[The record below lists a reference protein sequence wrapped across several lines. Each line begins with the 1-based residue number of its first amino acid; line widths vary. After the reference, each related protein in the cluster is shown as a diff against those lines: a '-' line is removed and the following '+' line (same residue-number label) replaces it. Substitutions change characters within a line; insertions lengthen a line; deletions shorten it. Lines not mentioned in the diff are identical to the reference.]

1 MTVAGYRVSWRLQ
14 LFDFFRAYYLSY
26 GCTRHDLPSFAS
38 TAMKMF
44 DASAKIRG
52 LVVLLLL
59 TSAALAQ
66 VPEGIPRQFAR
77 ERAANIS
84 DVHYKLSLSLT
95 PHATDV
101 PGSVAITFTLKQPS
115 ETLLDYRDGVLKGV
129 VINGH
134 TGEAKTQNG
143 HIILPSALLHAG
155 QNTVNLSFRSHAG
168 PSGKPIIQYEDQDD
182 GSEYVYTLF
191 VPMDASMAFPC
202 FDQPDVKGK
211 FQLTIEAPNDWTV
224 ISNTKSKTSAPNV
237 WEFRE
242 TLPLPTY
249 LVAFAAGPFQKITHP
264 GEPTVYFRKS
274 QLARAQQEVPELQ
287 EITAKGIKFLSN
299 YFTQPFPFP
308 KYDMVLIP
316 GMAYGGME
324 HAGATFLREES
335 VLFRTATTHSDI
347 LGRDILTLHELT
359 HQWFGDLVTMRWF
372 DDLWLKE
379 GFAQFMAYRALS
391 SLRPEGLVWK
401 RFYQTIKPGAYDIDQ
416 TLGTTPIYQ
425 DIANLNVAKSAYGA
439 IVYSKAPGVLKQLW
453 YVLGDEHFRHGL
465 QAYLSEHAYAN
476 AEWSDLV
483 HAFEQASG
491 RSLGKWAN
499 TWIRKRG
506 MPEVDVAW
514 SCGAGEIRSLTVTQH
529 DVLNEGVVWPMA
541 MEVGLHYPDG
551 SKRTMALEIDAPATK
566 IDRPFADGH
575 RPCPAWIF
583 ANENDYAYGRLLLD
597 DKSQEYVMA
606 HLGDMSDSF
615 VRALLWGSLWQSV
628 QVADLDP
635 RRYIELATAL
645 LQNEKDEMIL
655 TQTLGHTASALHRYV
670 SEADRHRLTLLLDQI
685 AATHMQQES
694 DRNLRI
700 VWFRGFR
707 ALTENAESRARL
719 KALLEETG
727 SELIPGIVLRPLDRW
742 NMVMTLVALNDPNA
756 VTILA
761 REKECDHT
769 TDGQK
774 YAYMA
779 EAARPDAVTKEKYF
793 DDYTRNLERPED
805 WVQTSLGA
813 FNYWNQS
820 TLTQPYIEPALQVLP
835 QIKHERKI
843 FFLVAWL
850 DAFIGGQQSARSDL
864 IVHHYLDTAQIEP
877 DTRLKILQAVD
888 ELDRTVKIREKYA
901 GAK

>member
-1 MTVAGYRVSWRLQ
+1 MIPRL
-14 LFDFFRAYYLSY
+14 LA
-26 GCTRHDLPSFAS
+26 
-38 TAMKMF
+38 
-44 DASAKIRG
+44 
-52 LVVLLLL
+52 LLLF
-59 TSAALAQ
+59 TSGALAQ
-66 VPEGIPRQFAR
+66 VPEGIPRQLAR

-84 DVHYKLSLSLT
+84 DVHYKISLSLK
-95 PHATDV
+95 PRATDV
-101 PGSVAITFTLKQPS
+101 PGSVEITFTLQQSS
-115 ETLLDYRDGVLKGV
+115 ETLLDYRDGLLKNV
-129 VINGH
+129 AINGQ
-134 TGEAKTQNG
+134 TVKAKPENG
-143 HIILPSALLHAG
+143 HIILPAASLHAG
-155 QNTVNLSFRSHAG
+155 QNTVHLDFTSHAA
-168 PSGKPIIQYEDQDD
+168 PAGKPIIQYEDKDD

-202 FDQPDVKGK
+202 FDQPDIKGR
-211 FQLTIEAPNDWTV
+211 FQLNIDAPSDWIV
-224 ISNTKSKTSAPNV
+224 ISNTRGRTRTQNV
-237 WEFRE
+237 WEFPE

-249 LVAFAAGPFQKITHP
+249 LVAFAAGPFQKITHA
-264 GEPTVYFRKS
+264 GFPTVYFRKS

-287 EITAKGIKFLSN
+287 EITGKGIKFLSD
-299 YFTQPFPFP
+299 YFAQPFPFP
-308 KYDMVLIP
+308 KYDLVLIP

-391 SLRPEGLVWK
+391 SLRPEDVVWQ

-425 DIANLNVAKSAYGA
+425 DIANLNAAKSAYGA
-439 IVYSKAPGVLKQLW
+439 IVYSKAPGMLKQLW

-465 QAYLSEHAYAN
+465 QAYLREHAYAN
-476 AEWSDLV
+476 AGWSDLV
-483 HAFEQASG
+483 HALERASG
-491 RSLGKWAN
+491 RSLGMWADA
-499 TWIRKRG
+499 WIRKRG

-514 SCGAGEIRSLTVTQH
+514 SCSAGRMRSLTVTQH
-529 DVLNEGVVWPMA
+529 DVLNEGVVWPLS
-541 MEVGLHYPDG
+541 MEVGFHYLDG
-551 SKRTMALEIDAPATK
+551 SKWTMPLEMNAAAIRIEGPIADA
-566 IDRPFADGH
+566 H
-575 RPCPAWIF
+575 RSCPAWIF
-583 ANENDYAYGRLLLD
+583 ANENDYAYGRFLLD

-606 HLGDMSDSF
+606 HLGDISDSF
-615 VRALLWGSLWQSV
+615 ERALLWGSLWQSV

-635 RRYIELATAL
+635 RRYIELASAL

-655 TQTLGHTASALHRYV
+655 AQTLGHSASALHRYV
-670 SEADRHRLTLLLDQI
+670 SAADRHRLTRSLDQI

-707 ALTENAESRARL
+707 ALTESMESRTRL
-719 KALLEETG
+719 KALLEEAG
-727 SELIPGIVLRPLDRW
+727 SELIAGIVLRPLDRW
-742 NMVMTLVALNDPNA
+742 NMVTTLVALNDPDA
-756 VTILA
+756 DKILA
-761 REKECDHT
+761 REKQRDHT

-779 EAARPDAVTKEKYF
+779 EAARPDTETKKKYF
-793 DDYTRNLERPED
+793 DDYTKNPDRPED

-820 TLTQPYIEPALQVLP
+820 TLTQPYIEPALRALP
-835 QIKHERKI
+835 QIKRERKI

-850 DAFIGGQQSARSDL
+850 DAFIGGQQSAKSDQL
-864 IVHHYLDTAQIEP
+864 AHRYLDTAQIEP

-888 ELDRTVKIREKYA
+888 GLDRTVKIRQKYGVA
-901 GAK
+901 Q

>member
-1 MTVAGYRVSWRLQ
+1 
-14 LFDFFRAYYLSY
+14 
-26 GCTRHDLPSFAS
+26 
-38 TAMKMF
+38 MF
-44 DASAKIRG
+44 NASAMIRR
-52 LVVLLLL
+52 LLLLLL
-59 TSAALAQ
+59 TSAALSQ
-66 VPEGIPRQFAR
+66 VPDGIPRQLAR

-84 DVHYKLSLSLT
+84 DVHYKLSLSLK
-95 PHATDV
+95 PHATEV
-101 PGSVAITFTLKQPS
+101 PGSIEITFALRQPS
-115 ETLLDYRDGVLKGV
+115 ETLLDYRDGLLKSV
-129 VINGH
+129 VINGQ
-134 TGEAKTQNG
+134 TSEAKAQNG
-143 HIILPSALLHAG
+143 HIILPAAALHAG
-155 QNTVNLSFRSHAG
+155 ENMVDLKFTSHAG
-168 PSGKPIIQYEDQDD
+168 AAGKPITQYEDKDD

-202 FDQPDVKGK
+202 FDQPDIKGK
-211 FQLTIEAPNDWTV
+211 FQLAIDVPSDWSV
-224 ISNTKSKTSAPNV
+224 ISNTAGKTSTHNV
-237 WEFRE
+237 WEFPE

-249 LVAFAAGPFQKITHP
+249 LVAFAAGPFQKITQA

-274 QLARAQQEVPELQ
+274 QLERAQQEVPELQ
-287 EITAKGIKFLSN
+287 EITAKGIKVLSD
-299 YFTQPFPFP
+299 YFAQPFPFP

-391 SLRPEGLVWK
+391 SLRPEDIVWK

-439 IVYSKAPGVLKQLW
+439 IVYSKAPGMLKQLW
-453 YVLGDEHFRHGL
+453 YVLGDEHFRRGL
-465 QAYLSEHAYAN
+465 QAYLREHFYAN

-491 RSLGKWAN
+491 RSLKNWADA
-499 TWIRKRG
+499 WIRKRG

-514 SCGAGEIRSLTVTQH
+514 SCSGGKMQSLTVAQH
-529 DVLNEGVVWPMA
+529 DVLNEGVVWSMA

-551 SKRTMALEIDAPATK
+551 SEWTMPLEINEASTK
-566 IDRPFADGH
+566 IESPFADGR

-583 ANENDYAYGRLLLD
+583 ANENDYAYGRFLLD
-597 DKSQEYVMA
+597 DRSMEYVTA

-615 VRALLWGSLWQSV
+615 ERALLWGSLWQSV

-635 RRYIELATAL
+635 RRYIELATTL

-655 TQTLGHTASALHRYV
+655 AQTAGHTASALHRYV
-670 SEADRHRLTLLLDQI
+670 SDADRQRLTPSLEQI

-707 ALTENAESRARL
+707 GLTESMESRARL
-719 KALLEETG
+719 KALLEENG

-742 NMVMTLVALNDPNA
+742 NMVATLVALNDPDA
-756 VTILA
+756 DKIMA
-761 REKECDHT
+761 REKERDHT

-779 EAARPDAVTKEKYF
+779 EAARPDAATKKKYF
-793 DDYTRNLERPED
+793 DDYKKDAKRPED

-820 TLTQPYIEPALQVLP
+820 TLTQPYIEPALQALP
-835 QIKHERKI
+835 QIKRERKI

-850 DAFIGGQQSARSDL
+850 DAFIGGQQSMKSGQ
-864 IVHHYLDTAQIEP
+864 IVHQYLDTAQIEP

-888 ELDRTVKIREKYA
+888 ELDRTVKIRQKYA
-901 GAK
+901 GAQESSNDCN

>member
-1 MTVAGYRVSWRLQ
+1 
-14 LFDFFRAYYLSY
+14 
-26 GCTRHDLPSFAS
+26 
-38 TAMKMF
+38 MKMF
-44 DASAKIRG
+44 NASAMVRR
-52 LVVLLLL
+52 LLVLLLF
-59 TSAALAQ
+59 TSGALAQ
-66 VPEGIPRQFAR
+66 VPEGIPRQLAR

-84 DVHYKLSLSLT
+84 DVYYKLSLSLK
-95 PHATDV
+95 PPATDV
-101 PGSVAITFTLKQPS
+101 PGSVEIRFALRQPS
-115 ETLLDYRDGVLKGV
+115 ETLLDYRDGLLKSV
-129 VINGH
+129 VINGQ
-134 TGEAKTQNG
+134 TGERKAQNG
-143 HIILPSALLHAG
+143 HIILPAASLHAG
-155 QNTVNLSFRSHAG
+155 PNTVDLKFTSHAG
-168 PSGKPIIQYEDQDD
+168 PAGKPIIQYEDKDD

-202 FDQPDVKGK
+202 FDQPDIKGR
-211 FQLTIEAPNDWTV
+211 FQLTIDAPSDWSV
-224 ISNTKSKTSAPNV
+224 ISNTTGKTSTHNV
-237 WEFRE
+237 WEFPE

-249 LVAFAAGPFQKITHP
+249 LVAFAAGPFQKITQA

-287 EITAKGIKFLSN
+287 EITAKGIKFLSD
-299 YFTQPFPFP
+299 YFAQPFPFP

-379 GFAQFMAYRALS
+379 GFAQFMAYRTLS
-391 SLRPEGLVWK
+391 SLRSEDIVWK

-425 DIANLNVAKSAYGA
+425 DIGNLNVAKSAYGA
-439 IVYSKAPGVLKQLW
+439 IVYSKAPGMLKQLW
-453 YVLGDEHFRHGL
+453 YVLGDDHFRHGL
-465 QAYLSEHAYAN
+465 QAYLREHAYAN

-483 HAFEQASG
+483 RAFEHASG
-491 RSLGKWAN
+491 RSLGRWAD
-499 TWIRKRG
+499 TWIRKRS
-506 MPEVDVAW
+506 MPEVDVAG
-514 SCGAGEIRSLTVTQH
+514 SCSGGKMQSLTVTQH

-551 SKRTMALEIDAPATK
+551 SNWTMALEINAASTK

-583 ANENDYAYGRLLLD
+583 ANENDYAYGRFLLD
-597 DKSQEYVMA
+597 GKSQEYVMA
-606 HLGDMSDSF
+606 HLGDMPDSF
-615 VRALLWGSLWQSV
+615 RRALLWGSLWQSV

-635 RRYIELATAL
+635 RRYIELATTL
-645 LQNEKDEMIL
+645 LQDEKDEMIL
-655 TQTLGHTASALHRYV
+655 AQTAGHSASALHRYV
-670 SEADRHRLTLLLDQI
+670 SDADRHRLTPSLDQI
-685 AATHMQQES
+685 AATHMQQEL

-707 ALTENAESRARL
+707 ALTERMQSRARL
-719 KALLEETG
+719 KALLEEAG
-727 SELIPGIVLRPLDRW
+727 SELIPGITLRPLDRW
-742 NMVMTLVALNDPNA
+742 NMVTTLVALNDPDA
-756 VTILA
+756 DKFLA
-761 REKECDHT
+761 REKERDHT
-769 TDGQK
+769 TDGEK
-774 YAYMA
+774 YAYMV
-779 EAARPDAVTKEKYF
+779 EAARPDAATKKKYF
-793 DDYTRNLERPED
+793 DDYTKNLKRPED

-813 FNYWNQS
+813 FNYWNQAI
-820 TLTQPYIEPALQVLP
+820 LTQPYIEPALQVLR
-835 QIKHERKI
+835 QIKRERKI

-850 DAFIGGQQSARSDL
+850 DGFIGGQQSANSDQ

-888 ELDRTVKIREKYA
+888 ELDRTVKIREKYG
-901 GAK
+901 GAQ

>member
-1 MTVAGYRVSWRLQ
+1 
-14 LFDFFRAYYLSY
+14 
-26 GCTRHDLPSFAS
+26 
-38 TAMKMF
+38 MKMSN
-44 DASAKIRG
+44 ASAMIRRR
-52 LVVLLLL
+52 LVLLLF

-66 VPEGIPRQFAR
+66 VPEGIPRQLAR

-84 DVHYKLSLSLT
+84 DVYYKVSLSLKA
-95 PHATDV
+95 HAPEV
-101 PGSVAITFTLKQPS
+101 PGSVEITFALRQPR
-115 ETLLDYRDGVLKGV
+115 ETLLDYRDGQLKNV
-129 VINGH
+129 VINGQP
-134 TGEAKTQNG
+134 GEAKTQNG
-143 HIILPSALLHAG
+143 HIILLAASLHTG
-155 QNTVNLSFRSHAG
+155 QNTVDLDFTSHAG
-168 PSGKPIIQYEDQDD
+168 PAGRPIIQYEDKDD

-202 FDQPDVKGK
+202 FDQPDIKGK
-211 FQLTIEAPNDWTV
+211 FQLTIDAPRDWRV
-224 ISNTKSKTSAPNV
+224 ISNTTGKTSTQNV
-237 WEFRE
+237 WEFPE

-249 LVAFAAGPFQKITHP
+249 LVAFAAGPFQKITQA

-287 EITAKGIKFLSN
+287 EITAKGIKFLSD
-299 YFTQPFPFP
+299 YFAQPFPFP

-324 HAGATFLREES
+324 HAGTTFLREES

-379 GFAQFMAYRALS
+379 GFAQFMAYRALT
-391 SLRPEGLVWK
+391 SLRPEDIVWK

-439 IVYSKAPGVLKQLW
+439 IVYSKAPGMLKQLW

-465 QAYLSEHAYAN
+465 QAYLREHAYAN

-483 HAFEQASG
+483 QAFEEASE
-491 RSLGKWAN
+491 RSLGKWAD

-514 SCGAGEIRSLTVTQH
+514 SCSGGKMRSLTVTQH
-529 DVLNEGVVWPMA
+529 DVLNEGVVWPIT

-551 SKRTMALEIDAPATK
+551 SKWAMALEIDAAATK

-583 ANENDYAYGRLLLD
+583 ANENDYAYGRFLLD

-615 VRALLWGSLWQSV
+615 RRALLWGSLWQSV
-628 QVADLDP
+628 QVADLNP
-635 RRYIELATAL
+635 GRYIGLATAL

-655 TQTLGHTASALHRYV
+655 AQTVGHSAWALHRYV
-670 SEADRHRLTLLLDQI
+670 SDADRHRLTPSLDRI
-685 AATHMQQES
+685 AATHMQHES

-707 ALTENAESRARL
+707 ALTESMESRARL

-727 SELIPGIVLRPLDRW
+727 SELIPGIVLGPLDRW
-742 NMVMTLVALNDPNA
+742 NMVTTLVALNDPDA
-756 VTILA
+756 DEILR
-761 REKECDHT
+761 REKARDHT

-779 EAARPDAVTKEKYF
+779 EAARPDAATKKKYF
-793 DDYTRNLERPED
+793 DDYTKNPERPED

-820 TLTQPYIEPALQVLP
+820 ILTQPYIEPTLRVLP
-835 QIKHERKI
+835 QIKRERKI

-850 DAFIGGQQSARSDL
+850 DAFIGGQQSAKSDQ

-901 GAK
+901 GAQ

>member
-1 MTVAGYRVSWRLQ
+1 MLLMIRRVLV
-14 LFDFFRAYYLSY
+14 LF
-26 GCTRHDLPSFAS
+26 
-38 TAMKMF
+38 
-44 DASAKIRG
+44 
-52 LVVLLLL
+52 LL
-59 TSAALAQ
+59 TSGALAQ
-66 VPEGIPRQFAR
+66 APEGIPRQLAR

-84 DVHYKLSLSLT
+84 NVHYKLSLSLK

-101 PGSVAITFTLKQPS
+101 PGSVAITFTLKQPT
-115 ETLLDYRDGVLKGV
+115 ETLLDYRDGLLRNV
-129 VINGH
+129 VINGRAA
-134 TGEAKTQNG
+134 EAKIQDG
-143 HIILPSALLHAG
+143 HIILPGASLYAG
-155 QNTVNLSFRSHAG
+155 QNTVDLHFTSHAG
-168 PSGKPIIQYEDQDD
+168 AAGKPIIQYEDKDD

-202 FDQPDVKGK
+202 FDQPDIKGR
-211 FQLTIEAPNDWTV
+211 FQLTIDAPSGWSV
-224 ISNTKSKTSAPNV
+224 ISNTAGKTRADNV
-237 WEFRE
+237 WEFPE

-249 LVAFAAGPFQKITHP
+249 LVAFAAGPFQKITHAD
-264 GEPTVYFRKS
+264 EPTVYFRKS

-287 EITAKGIKFLSN
+287 EITARGIKLLSD
-299 YFTQPFPFP
+299 YFAQPFPFP

-391 SLRPEGLVWK
+391 SLHPEDLAWK
-401 RFYQTIKPGAYDIDQ
+401 RFYETIKPGAYDIDQ

-425 DIANLNVAKSAYGA
+425 DIGNLNVAKSAYGA
-439 IVYSKAPGVLKQLW
+439 IVYSKAPSMLKQLW
-453 YVLGDEHFRHGL
+453 YVLGDEHFRNGL
-465 QAYLSEHAYAN
+465 EAYLREHAYAN
-476 AEWSDLV
+476 AEWGDLV
-483 HAFEQASG
+483 RDFEQASS
-491 RSLGKWAN
+491 RSLGKWAGA
-499 TWIRKRG
+499 WIRKRG
-506 MPEVDVAW
+506 MPKVDVAW
-514 SCGAGEIRSLTVTQH
+514 SCSGGEMRSLTVTQH
-529 DVLNEGVVWPMA
+529 DVLSEGVVWPMT

-551 SKRTMALEIDAPATK
+551 SKWTMPLEINEAQTR
-566 IDRPFADGH
+566 IDRPFADGS

-583 ANENDYAYGRLLLD
+583 ANEDDYAYGRFLLD

-606 HLGDMSDSF
+606 HLGGMSDPF
-615 VRALLWGSLWQSV
+615 PRALLWGSLWQSV

-635 RRYIELATAL
+635 RRYIELASAL

-655 TQTLGHTASALHRYV
+655 AQTLGRTASALHRYV
-670 SEADRHRLTLLLDQI
+670 SDTDRNHLTPPLDQI

-694 DRNLRI
+694 NRDLRV

-707 ALTENAESRARL
+707 SLTESMESRARL
-719 KALLEETG
+719 KALLEESGT
-727 SELIPGIVLRPLDRW
+727 ELIPGIVLRPLDRW
-742 NMVMTLVALNDPNA
+742 NMVTALVALNDPDA
-756 VTILA
+756 DKILA
-761 REKECDHT
+761 RERARDHT

-779 EAARPDAVTKEKYF
+779 EAARPDAATKKKYF
-793 DDYTRNLERPED
+793 DDYTNNLERPED

-820 TLTQPYIEPALQVLP
+820 ILTQPYIEPGLQALP
-835 QIKHERKI
+835 QIKRERKI

-850 DAFIGGQQSARSDL
+850 DAFIDGQQSAKSDQ
-864 IVHHYLDTAQIEP
+864 IVHQYLDSAQIEP

-888 ELDRTVKIREKYA
+888 ELDRTAKIREKYA
-901 GAK
+901 NAQ